1 MGDLRAVELDD
12 LPESSNFLQSNFWA
26 AFKSAFGWRPYT
38 FTVHGYPL
46 VVLVRTLPGGV
57 HLAYVPHPFQEV
69 KADQHY
75 LLGKAAEQL
84 RRFLPPRTLCIR
96 FDIAWELPVRLAEWG
111 IPSAR
116 KAEMDIQPP
125 STVVLSLDAEE
136 DALLQAMKRKTR
148 YNIRLAGRKG
158 VTTRI
163 EPDEF
168 LDEWYSMYRE
178 TAERDQIAIH
188 SYEYYRTLLQ
198 MANRP
203 DKKNASGRAAA
214 AGQVATTIAGGERL
228 KLHLISARHEGDLL
242 AGIIVA
248 VYGRKATYMYG
259 ASSNYK
265 RNLMA
270 SYAVQ
275 WEAIRMAKQSGCTEY
290 DLFGIPPADDPEHPM
305 HGLYRFKTG
314 FGGRILHRPGT
325 YDVPLS
331 VPAYQLFRGLEKA
344 RNYYY
349 KKLKKR

>member
-1 MGDLRAVELDD
+1 MGDLRAVELCD
-12 LPESSNFLQSNFWA
+12 LPESSNFLQSPFWA
-26 AFKSAFGWRPYT
+26 AFKSAFGWRPYS
-38 FTVHGYPL
+38 FSVYGYPL
-46 VVLVRTLPGGV
+46 VALVRALPGGV
-57 HLAYVPHPFQEV
+57 HLAYVPHPFQDVE
-69 KADQHY
+69 AEQHY

-84 RRFLPPRTLCIR
+84 RRFLPSRTLCIR

-116 KAEMDIQPP
+116 KAPMDIQPP

-158 VTTRI
+158 VTTHI

-168 LDEWYSMYRE
+168 LEEWYNLYRE

-188 SYEYYRTLLQ
+188 SYEYYQALLE
-198 MANRP
+198 MANRS
-203 DKKNASGRAAA
+203 DENDTSVRAAA
-214 AGQVATTIAGGERL
+214 TIGGRNRP

-248 VYGRKATYMYG
+248 VYGSKATYMYG

-275 WEAIRMAKQSGCTEY
+275 WEAIRMAKQAGCTEY

-314 FGGRILHRPGT
+314 FGGRVLHRPGT

-331 VPAYQLFRGLEKA
+331 VPAYQVFRSIEKA